1 MDFEDFVNENQ
12 KTWNKWTPT
21 HINSKFYNNEEF
33 KMTGNS
39 LHSIE
44 LNALNNIKN
53 KTLLHLQCHFG
64 QDSISLAKKGANVT
78 AVDFSSAS
86 INEAKKLSKLMGI
99 KVNFILDNILN
110 FEINQKFDLVFS
122 SYGVVGW
129 IPDLDRWAK
138 TISKH
143 LKKGGVF
150 VLTEFHPFYE
160 MIKDKGNNYFYTKKP
175 EIEIKHGSY
184 VDSNNNFKTKT
195 FFWNHSLTDIF
206 GSLEANGMKLCLFEE
221 FNYCPFPLPNMIKI
235 DDKKYLLQKRAKLST
250 PYIFNLKAEKK

>member
-122 SYGVVGW
+122 NIRYWFNSYW
-129 IPDLDRWAK
+129 YWCNF
-138 TISKH
+138 
-143 LKKGGVF
+143 KKGYQ
-150 VLTEFHPFYE
+150 LSNWRLYE
-160 MIKDKGNNYFYTKKP
+160 RQSRID
-175 EIEIKHGSY
+175 
-184 VDSNNNFKTKT
+184 FK
-195 FFWNHSLTDIF
+195 
-206 GSLEANGMKLCLFEE
+206 
-221 FNYCPFPLPNMIKI
+221 
-235 DDKKYLLQKRAKLST
+235 
-250 PYIFNLKAEKK
+250 

>member
-129 IPDLDRWAK
+129 LPDLDRWAK

-143 LKKGGVF
+143 LKKGGV
-150 VLTEFHPFYE
+150 LY
-160 MIKDKGNNYFYTKKP
+160 
-175 EIEIKHGSY
+175 
-184 VDSNNNFKTKT
+184 
-195 FFWNHSLTDIF
+195 
-206 GSLEANGMKLCLFEE
+206 
-221 FNYCPFPLPNMIKI
+221 
-235 DDKKYLLQKRAKLST
+235 
-250 PYIFNLKAEKK
+250 